1 MDTSSAIAF
10 SNAAAQIANVGANAM
25 AAANSRK
32 DAAAARQLS
41 IDVMHEQRQW
51 ALDDWN
57 RVNEYNHPLQ
67 QMQRLKEAGLN
78 PNLVYGSGSGASGMS
93 NSVPTQGTYSQ
104 VTPYQYPQNI
114 FAGLSSIAEGFI
126 MAANLRKTEAETSSI
141 EEHTALTS
149 QQKLSEMIRRDGMSY
164 ANAKTREE
172 ANIWRQKLKMDLD
185 LNQEAID
192 KMASEI
198 GLNTTKR
205 AGLKLHNRLDFY
217 YSGRERESDL
227 LSKEFQRLY
236 VRQQIG
242 ESVSRMNLNYKT
254 SQKVEHEIYNL
265 AQDFLIKGRE
275 ISMRD
280 LELEVSRKFKHL
292 GITGGSDLANLARLL
307 YSLLRNPEKIFTR

>member
-57 RVNEYNHPLQ
+57 RVNEYNHPSQ

-114 FAGLSSIAEGFI
+114 FSGLGSIAEGFI

-141 EEHTALTS
+141 EEHTALTY

-172 ANIWRQKLKMDLD
+172 ANIWRKKLQMDLD
-185 LNQEAID
+185 LNKESID

-198 GLNTTKR
+198 GLTK
-205 AGLKLHNRLDFY
+205 AKTGGQKWQNKMDFY

-227 LSKEFQRLY
+227 LSKEFHRLH
-236 VRQQIG
+236 VRQQIA

-254 SQKVEHEIYNL
+254 ANKVESEIYNL
-265 AQDFLIKGRE
+265 AQDYLIKGRE
-275 ISMRD
+275 LDKRD

-292 GITGGSDLANLARLL
+292 GVTGGSDMANLMRLL
-307 YSLLRNPEKIFTR
+307 YSLLKNPKAILGR